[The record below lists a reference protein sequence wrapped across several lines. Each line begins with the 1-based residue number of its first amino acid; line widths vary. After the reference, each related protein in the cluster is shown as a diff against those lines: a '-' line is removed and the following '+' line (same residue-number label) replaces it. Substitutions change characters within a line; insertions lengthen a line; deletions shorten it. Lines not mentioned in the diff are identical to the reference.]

1 MTTTDID
8 ARAVARLA
16 AEVNADIERGSYDGA
31 RLILARH
38 GEIALDLTA
47 GYAERATGR
56 PMRDDDVFRVLSLTK
71 GFTNVMALRAIGEGK
86 LALSTRVVDLIPE
99 FLGTDPFHMLRKDK
113 IALIHLLTHRSGM
126 PPTPN
131 PGIGPEGFGVL
142 ADVIE
147 ALSRV
152 DVLFEPGTNLNY
164 APAINHALMGEMV
177 RRAYGAKHFRDLARE
192 LLFDPLG
199 MDDTAFGLPGR
210 LAARAVPLKAY
221 LPEGGFL
228 QPSDIECLNDYITA
242 DAEMPWVGSVSTA
255 RDVFTFAE
263 MIRRRGLHEGSWLLA
278 PAIIDA
284 ATTVQTGDM
293 PNDLYAMMAA
303 ARGWETP
310 KGNFGLGFSLSG
322 TGTAPSFFG
331 PFTSPRTHGNYGAGS
346 SLFWVDPERDLTFVF
361 LSAGVME
368 ESENVARFQKL
379 STMAV
384 AAAL

>member
-1 MTTTDID
+1 
-8 ARAVARLA
+8 
-16 AEVNADIERGSYDGA
+16 
-31 RLILARH
+31 
-38 GEIALDLTA
+38 
-47 GYAERATGR
+47 
-56 PMRDDDVFRVLSLTK
+56 
-71 GFTNVMALRAIGEGK
+71 
-86 LALSTRVVDLIPE
+86 
-99 FLGTDPFHMLRKDK
+99 
-113 IALIHLLTHRSGM
+113 M

-131 PGIGPEGFGVL
+131 PGLGPERFGVL
-142 ADVIE
+142 GDVIQ
-147 ALSRV
+147 ALSAV

-177 RRAYGAKHFRDLARE
+177 RRAYGATSFRDLARE
-192 LLFDPLG
+192 LIFDPLG
-199 MDDTAFGLPGR
+199 MDDTSFGLPAT
-210 LAARAVPLKAY
+210 LKDRAVPLKAY

-228 QPSDIECLNDYITA
+228 QPSDIECLNDHITE

-255 RDVFTFAE
+255 RDVLTFAE
-263 MIRRRGLHEGSWLLA
+263 MIRRRGLHGGQWVLA
-278 PAIIDA
+278 PSIVDQ
-284 ATTVQTGDM
+284 ATTLQTGDM
-293 PNDLYAMMAA
+293 PNDLYAQMAT

-310 KGNFGLGFSLSG
+310 RGNFGLGFSLSG